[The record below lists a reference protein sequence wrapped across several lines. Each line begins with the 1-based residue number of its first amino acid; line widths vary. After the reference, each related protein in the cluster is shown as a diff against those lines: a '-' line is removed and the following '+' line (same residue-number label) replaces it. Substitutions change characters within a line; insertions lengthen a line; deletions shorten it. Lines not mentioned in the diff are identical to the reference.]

1 MINKTQV
8 FTERIR
14 QWWSI
19 LSTQFLQ
26 TVQWWVLGGFG
37 EIHFLQMD
45 TTSGTFCN
53 NINISRHY
61 LLAYNRPILLG
72 KIELKEYVLGFF
84 LCNWK
89 MELYSSKTPPYDHCE
104 ITTNPL
110 LQPLFLGTKCFSTVN
125 QWSFVPKLRPPH
137 YSTYATSHQ
146 GQNQGF
152 SYLFWSGFT
161 ISHLFALEQVKSTN
175 EPQTLYS
182 NKTALRLG

>member
-53 NINISRHY
+53 NINIDRHY

-72 KIELKEYVLGFF
+72 KIDLKEYVLGFF

-89 MELYSSKTPPYDHCE
+89 MELFFSKTPPYDHSKN
-104 ITTNPL
+104 TTNPL

-125 QWSFVPKLRPPH
+125 QWRLLRNYDHPTIPLMRPVIKDKTRGFLIYFDLVLRPVI
-137 YSTYATSHQ
+137 
-146 GQNQGF
+146 
-152 SYLFWSGFT
+152 YLPS
-161 ISHLFALEQVKSTN
+161 SKLEYN
-175 EPQTLYS
+175 EPRTLYG
-182 NKTALRLG
+182 NKTALWLG